1 MQRDFLSSGVIAA
14 ALVLSIII
22 VWVAILVPSHAA
34 PLVRSDAKSGLG
46 IAASIVSDT
55 AQKGDRLEV
64 GRSKIEYGAHSAPAA
79 AAKAGA
85 RIPVGC
91 DAAFSKSVRSGNVAV
106 RCVTS
111 TEPSVKFARATDQD
125 RAL

>member
-1 MQRDFLSSGVIAA
+1 MQRDYFSSGVIAA

-34 PLVRSDAKSGLG
+34 PLRSDTKSGAVG
-46 IAASIVSDT
+46 IAVSIVSN
-55 AQKGDRLEV
+55 AARKGDRLDV
-64 GRSKIEYGAHSAPAA
+64 GRSKIEYGAHSAPAPA
-79 AAKAGA
+79 VKAGA

-106 RCVTS
+106 RCITS
-111 TEPSVKFARATDQD
+111 AETSAKFA
-125 RAL
+125 